1 MAVNTGNVVKPK
13 DKPSENNYHRNPQDK
28 PPFNSPWYEKKSHL
42 QGNRDNQ
49 KGGCFVCSDTSHRAF
64 NCPNKYK
71 GQQMN
76 CNAVMLFPEEKEQV
90 EVKNDEAQV
99 MLLTLEVS
107 DDQEKNSV
115 EVYAGFIDTVKV
127 SGRSV
132 QSLYDTGATKAAIR
146 QGLEKTN
153 QYTGKYAWCKFPNG
167 TTARY
172 RLANVEVEGKKF
184 QGLVEVMVVPNLLKE
199 MIITSK

>member
-1 MAVNTGNVVKPK
+1 MRRSLKASQVRIIITEILKINLHLIVHGMI
-13 DKPSENNYHRNPQDK
+13 
-28 PPFNSPWYEKKSHL
+28 KSHL
-42 QGNRDNQ
+42 HGNRDNQ
-49 KGGCFVCSDTSHRAF
+49 KGDCFVCSDTSHRAF

-172 RLANVEVEGKKF
+172 RLANVEVEGENF
-184 QGLVEVMVVPNLLKE
+184 RGLVELMVELNLLRK
-199 MIITSK
+199 MIITPT